1 MEQNDRRCKI
11 LNLRLGVNKEGT
23 MENNQIELIL
33 PLRLF
38 SFVYRIKDSSFKG
51 KTNVTTSQ
59 HSGGERGLVVRAL
72 DLQAGGPGFKSSF
85 LPLDGFVFGGPELN
99 SCTLCK
105 QPTGSPPTS
114 WDSYHA
120 HLNIFTWNLRDINVY
135 YFIYLFYLF
144 STQNRSYT
152 NITTLIELLNFQIN
166 IDVIQDFSGFVS
178 LHCDWSRQ
186 ISWYFLA

>member
-51 KTNVTTSQ
+51 ETNLTTSQ

-105 QPTGSPPTS
+105 QPTGSPPAS
-114 WDSYHA
+114 WDSYHVMLICSFIFVCNA

-135 YFIYLFYLF
+135 YFIYLAH
-144 STQNRSYT
+144 R
-152 NITTLIELLNFQIN
+152 
-166 IDVIQDFSGFVS
+166 IDRIP
-178 LHCDWSRQ
+178 
-186 ISWYFLA
+186 I